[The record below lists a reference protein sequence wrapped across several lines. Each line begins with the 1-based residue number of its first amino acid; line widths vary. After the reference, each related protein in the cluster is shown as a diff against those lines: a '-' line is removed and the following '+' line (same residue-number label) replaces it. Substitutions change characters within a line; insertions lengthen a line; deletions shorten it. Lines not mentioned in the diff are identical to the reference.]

1 MARIVIFGLV
11 TRKLHVVYENV
22 DGKQEWYEWA
32 KQAVKSVYGYDWQG
46 DTFCLLFFTIKSK
59 IFKFKPTRFAPKSSF
74 IWTLRKA
81 K

>member
-32 KQAVKSVYGYDWQG
+32 KQAVKSAYGYDWQG
-46 DTFCLLFFTIKSK
+46 DNVLLAFFLHSK
-59 IFKFKPTRFAPKSSF
+59 VKYLGLNLHVLPQNRP
-74 IWTLRKA
+74 LYGL
-81 K
+81 

>member
-46 DTFCLLFFTIKSK
+46 DNVLLAFFLRSK
-59 IFKFKPTRFAPKSSF
+59 VKYLGLNRHVLPQNRP
-74 IWTLRKA
+74 LYGL
-81 K
+81 